1 MILFNNDYTIDSEFI
16 PKTTK
21 SSRLEYYEGIKKGL
35 PITMGYIPVS
45 FTFGLMA
52 VNGGLPAWMAIF
64 ISMSNLTSAGQ
75 FAGTSLII
83 NNGSLF
89 EIALTTF
96 VINIRYMLMSLSI
109 SQKISPDMKRA
120 LRSIIA
126 FGITDETFTI
136 AAMEDKEITFPFML
150 GLETGPTLGWVFG
163 TALGAISCSF
173 LPEVLQSSMGIALY
187 AMFIALVVPES
198 KKSKAVLKV
207 TLTGVLISCIFT
219 WTPLLNNIS
228 GGWRIIIATIIASS
242 MGAIC
247 FPRED
252 D

>member
-1 MILFNNDYTIDSEFI
+1 MNNDYAIDSEYI

-21 SSRLEYYEGIKKGL
+21 GSRMEYYDGIKKGM
-35 PITMGYIPVS
+35 PITLGYIPVS

-89 EIALTTF
+89 EVALTTF

-109 SQKISPDMKRA
+109 SQKISPDMKRP

-150 GLETGPTLGWVFG
+150 GLETGPYLGWAIGTTLGAV
-163 TALGAISCSF
+163 SCSF

-187 AMFIALVVPES
+187 AMFIALVIPES

-207 TLTGVLISCIFT
+207 TLIGVMISCIFT
-219 WTPLLNNIS
+219 WAPLFNKIS
-228 GGWRIIIATIIASS
+228 GGWRIIIATVIASS
-242 MGAIC
+242 VGAIF